1 MTLHSA
7 RSQQQEAALAASV
20 LELLQAAEVPQRHQQ
35 ILRRRALAGGGA
47 AREVG
52 LGEEARPLRR
62 VVLQRLE
69 GVAAAALLL
78 RQGLLGGL
86 ASSAYFFDA
95 MSLSSLTSAF
105 SLSSVS
111 RPAMY
116 DGAPL
121 SSASVT
127 KAMRLPRG
135 GAGAVNDGCG
145 IALRA
150 SSAGRSGSGAGA
162 GAGAASSR

>member
-1 MTLHSA
+1 MRKRVPFVVSSSSA
-7 RSQQQEAALAASV
+7 LKAS
-20 LELLQAAEVPQRHQQ
+20 
-35 ILRRRALAGGGA
+35 RRR
-47 AREVG
+47 RSSCD
-52 LGEEARPLRR
+52 
-62 VVLQRLE
+62 RLF
-69 GVAAAALLL
+69 
-78 RQGLLGGL
+78 GGL

-127 KAMRLPRG
+127 NAMRLPRG
-135 GAGAVNDGCG
+135 GAGAADDGCG